1 MNDKK
6 GKQMSET
13 FCLGALL
20 AVIGGF
26 LDAYTYL
33 TRGRV
38 FANAQT
44 GNLVLLAMNLAGGQ
58 FQKAQY
64 YLIPIL
70 AFIAGVLIAEVT
82 CRCFQKG
89 RRLHWRQI
97 IILLEIITLAS
108 VAFLP
113 AGNWDMAANV
123 LVSLVCSI
131 QVQGFRKINGN
142 HLATTMCTGNLRS
155 GTELLIHFLHTRDLF
170 LLRQSLSC
178 YGIILFFLVGAAAGA
193 WFCSFWGI
201 RSILLCCF
209 LLCIVFF
216 MMFFEPHSPG
226 KKHALP

>member
-1 MNDKK
+1 MNGKK

-20 AVIGGF
+20 AVTGGF

-113 AGNWDMAANV
+113 
-123 LVSLVCSI
+123 
-131 QVQGFRKINGN
+131 
-142 HLATTMCTGNLRS
+142 
-155 GTELLIHFLHTRDLF
+155 
-170 LLRQSLSC
+170 
-178 YGIILFFLVGAAAGA
+178 
-193 WFCSFWGI
+193 
-201 RSILLCCF
+201 
-209 LLCIVFF
+209 
-216 MMFFEPHSPG
+216 
-226 KKHALP
+226 

>member
-1 MNDKK
+1 
-6 GKQMSET
+6 MSET

-113 AGNWDMAANV
+113 AGN
-123 LVSLVCSI
+123 LGYGSQCF
-131 QVQGFRKINGN
+131 G
-142 HLATTMCTGNLRS
+142 CTG
-155 GTELLIHFLHTRDLF
+155 LF
-170 LLRQSLSC
+170 YPGARLPKNQWQSSC
-178 YGIILFFLVGAAAGA
+178 YHHVYRKSA
-193 WFCSFWGI
+193 
-201 RSILLCCF
+201 
-209 LLCIVFF
+209 
-216 MMFFEPHSPG
+216 
-226 KKHALP
+226 

>member
-13 FCLGALL
+13 VCLGALL
-20 AVIGGF
+20 AVLGGF

-108 VAFLP
+108 VSSCRKLGYGSQCFGFTGLFYPGARLP
-113 AGNWDMAANV
+113 KNQW
-123 LVSLVCSI
+123 
-131 QVQGFRKINGN
+131 
-142 HLATTMCTGNLRS
+142 
-155 GTELLIHFLHTRDLF
+155 
-170 LLRQSLSC
+170 QSSC
-178 YGIILFFLVGAAAGA
+178 YHHVYRKSA
-193 WFCSFWGI
+193 
-201 RSILLCCF
+201 
-209 LLCIVFF
+209 
-216 MMFFEPHSPG
+216 
-226 KKHALP
+226 

>member
-1 MNDKK
+1 
-6 GKQMSET
+6 MSET

-82 CRCFQKG
+82 CRCFQKAAG
-89 RRLHWRQI
+89 STGDKSSFCWKSLHWLRLLFFLPEIGIWQPMFWLHWFVLSRCKASEKSMA
-97 IILLEIITLAS
+97 IILLPPCVPEIC
-108 VAFLP
+108 VV
-113 AGNWDMAANV
+113 V
-123 LVSLVCSI
+123 LNC
-131 QVQGFRKINGN
+131 
-142 HLATTMCTGNLRS
+142 
-155 GTELLIHFLHTRDLF
+155 
-170 LLRQSLSC
+170 
-178 YGIILFFLVGAAAGA
+178 
-193 WFCSFWGI
+193 
-201 RSILLCCF
+201 
-209 LLCIVFF
+209 
-216 MMFFEPHSPG
+216 
-226 KKHALP
+226 

>member
-82 CRCFQKG
+82 C
-89 RRLHWRQI
+89 L
-97 IILLEIITLAS
+97 
-108 VAFLP
+108 
-113 AGNWDMAANV
+113 
-123 LVSLVCSI
+123 
-131 QVQGFRKINGN
+131 
-142 HLATTMCTGNLRS
+142 
-155 GTELLIHFLHTRDLF
+155 
-170 LLRQSLSC
+170 
-178 YGIILFFLVGAAAGA
+178 
-193 WFCSFWGI
+193 
-201 RSILLCCF
+201 
-209 LLCIVFF
+209 
-216 MMFFEPHSPG
+216 
-226 KKHALP
+226 

>member
-1 MNDKK
+1 MNGKK

-20 AVIGGF
+20 AVTGGF

-113 AGNWDMAANV
+113 AGSWDMAANV

-142 HLATTMCTGNLRS
+142 YLATTMCTGNLRS

-178 YGIILFFLVGAAAGA
+178 YLSLIHI
-193 WFCSFWGI
+193 
-201 RSILLCCF
+201 
-209 LLCIVFF
+209 
-216 MMFFEPHSPG
+216 
-226 KKHALP
+226 